1 MWSFSF
7 SRTWK
12 GSKILIP
19 KEFNASSDTAY
30 LEKEPE
36 E

>member
-19 KEFNASSDTAY
+19 KEFNASSDTVY